1 MKVFFDTSA
10 FAKRYIEEPGSDE
23 VARICLQ
30 ADQLVLSIIC
40 LPELLSTLNRLVR
53 EKKIQPGE
61 YQETKDLIA
70 VDLRDIN
77 VCNLTPEVIS
87 LTIQCLERA
96 TLRAMDAIHLACALV
111 TEPDLF
117 VSSDQRQITAARRV
131 GLKVVEV

>member
-1 MKVFFDTSA
+1 M
-10 FAKRYIEEPGSDE
+10 
-23 VARICLQ
+23 
-30 ADQLVLSIIC
+30 VLSIIC

-53 EKKIQPGE
+53 EKKLQPGE

-87 LTIQCLERA
+87 LTIQRLEKA